1 MKFMFKEG
9 KYDLDE
15 ENLIF
20 SDSEVISDD
29 FFSERRVMLNNN
41 FQKYRIYKCSNDELY
56 QDIFVVYDSDEEDFA
71 EKVQNEL
78 LNLSHGNYN
87 SLLNKEESSLY
98 LSLIGADQNNLFW
111 DVINNLLIIFGENN
125 LKQFLDYERKD
136 FVRKRTHTIP
146 SRY

>member
-29 FFSERRVMLNNN
+29 LFSERRVMLNNN

-87 SLLNKEESSLY
+87 SLLNKEESTLY

-125 LKQFLDYERKD
+125 LKRFLDYERKD
-136 FVRKRTHTIP
+136 FVRNRTHTIP